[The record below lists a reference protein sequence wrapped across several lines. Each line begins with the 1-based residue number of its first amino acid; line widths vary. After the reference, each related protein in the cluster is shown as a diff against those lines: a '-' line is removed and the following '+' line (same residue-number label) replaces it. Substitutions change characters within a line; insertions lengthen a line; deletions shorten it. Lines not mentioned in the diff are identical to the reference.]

1 MRYTTKE
8 ELLQRR
14 NYYKGSNTK
23 KEELMQRW
31 QYCIGGIIAN
41 EVLVGTNALIYL
53 TISIVCCL
61 MGIGN
66 SSTFKS

>member
-1 MRYTTKE
+1 M
-8 ELLQRR
+8 QRR
-14 NYYKGSNTK
+14 H
-23 KEELMQRW
+23 
-31 QYCIGGIIAN
+31 YCKGGIIAK
-41 EVLVGTNALIYL
+41 EELVGTNILIYL